1 MNLHHS
7 LGIKGLPSVATALH
21 SGAVYLLALSD
32 QQLAPALLFA
42 NIPTANSSP
51 IVCVTRR
58 FPTDMQ
64 ATPHFNQRIHDHS
77 LLLLS
82 PAHNSKT
89 MGKLLP
95 CLEELDQQHRCQH
108 PNHSMILLLDH
119 AEHYLPLANQT
130 ETLHALQACKRWAR
144 RHGHTL
150 VLLLDQQR
158 TKSSASQSA
167 LSKLGADCA
176 GLATAHSLGAGQYSW
191 QIEHWLG
198 AASALAAE
206 VFTLEMDAG
215 DTLYQPQDAQAASSA
230 EPPATDSFSIL
241 ATRASMSDNP
251 APTPHWQL
259 FDDLTQLAEAAQ
271 SAVAATLLLDSNG
284 NKTLNN
290 AVHQLRQHCGKR
302 LKIVVREMGGRHLRQ
317 NEEQLLLRLGAN
329 IVLPA
334 ELRFSSVI
342 SVVNALQPAIFHG
355 KSSVEQQQLDAASQ
369 PESDCGY
376 LPAQRFVEVVSQS
389 VQRSRAV
396 DIGNTLIRL
405 RPAAGTSPQ
414 ELLQLAQFQRTGD
427 LCSADRDY
435 AYLFLFAC
443 RAQDV
448 DTALSHLFRMPI
460 GEVAQSETR
469 SHDAASILLAL
480 TTLAEQPGFSRLPDL
495 TLALSSTEDEEPQQM
510 QPAPTAVAALPLRR
524 APLLR
529 RHAAPGKTVHV

>member
-7 LGIKGLPSVATALH
+7 LGIKGLPTVATALH

-42 NIPTANSSP
+42 NIPSTNSSP
-51 IVCVTRR
+51 IVCVSRR

-64 ATPHFNQRIHDHS
+64 ATPGFNQRIHDHS

-82 PAHNSKT
+82 PVHNSQT

-95 CLEELDQQHRCQH
+95 CLEELDQQHRRLH

-119 AEHYLPLANQT
+119 AEHYLPLANQA
-130 ETLHALQACKRWAR
+130 ETLQSLQACKRWAS

-150 VLLLDQQR
+150 VLLLDNHPA
-158 TKSSASQSA
+158 KSTASQST
-167 LSKLGADCA
+167 LSKLGADCS
-176 GLATAHSLGAGQYSW
+176 GLATAHSIGAGQYSW
-191 QIEHWLG
+191 QLEHWLG
-198 AASALAAE
+198 APSALAAE
-206 VFTLEMDAG
+206 VFILEMDANDALFLPL
-215 DTLYQPQDAQAASSA
+215 DTQATSNA
-230 EPPATDSFSIL
+230 EQPATDSFSIL

-259 FDDLTQLAEAAQ
+259 FDDLTQLVEAAQ
-271 SAVAATLLLDSNG
+271 SAVAATLLLDSSAS
-284 NKTLNN
+284 KTLKST
-290 AVHQLRQHCGKR
+290 VHQLRQHCGKR
-302 LKIVVREMGGRHLRQ
+302 LKIVVREMGSRHLRQ
-317 NEEQLLLRLGAN
+317 NEEQLLLGLGAN

-355 KSSVEQQQLDAASQ
+355 KSTVEQQQLDAASQ

-376 LPAQRFVEVVSQS
+376 LPAQRFVEVVNKS

-414 ELLQLAQFQRTGD
+414 ELLKLAHFQRTGD

-443 RAQDV
+443 RAHDV
-448 DTALSHLFRMPI
+448 DTALSHLFRMPV

-480 TTLAEQPGFSRLPDL
+480 TTMAEQAGFSRLPDL
-495 TLALSSTEDEEPQQM
+495 TLVLASSDEEEPQQM

-524 APLLR
+524 VPLQR
-529 RHAAPGKTVHV
+529 RHAAPGKAVHV